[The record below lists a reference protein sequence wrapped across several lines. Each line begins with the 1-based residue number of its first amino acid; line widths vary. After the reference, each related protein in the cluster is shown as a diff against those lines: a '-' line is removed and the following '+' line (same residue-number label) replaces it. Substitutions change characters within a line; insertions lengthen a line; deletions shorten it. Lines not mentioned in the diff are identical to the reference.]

1 MNIEEQKKIF
11 SYLLRTMFLDHEF
24 EKKINDPIDFYRFL
38 LKKFQAESKKRL
50 EKDDIQYIV
59 TETVNNILNNFHRMD
74 YVALFILIKHPDN
87 FLTFVQQNS
96 RMSRG
101 DAQTFLMNVIAFYY
115 AVRSEY
121 ISSISNRIEV

>member
-1 MNIEEQKKIF
+1 
-11 SYLLRTMFLDHEF
+11 MFLDHEF

>member
-1 MNIEEQKKIF
+1 
-11 SYLLRTMFLDHEF
+11 MFLDHEF
-24 EKKINDPIDFYRFL
+24 EKTIKDPIDFYRFL

-59 TETVNNILNNFHRMD
+59 TETVNNILNNFNRMD